1 MEGASSIHMVRY
13 PREEKFFQIQGC
25 PSTGLA
31 VFLARRA
38 SGNSYSAKP
47 KQERQ
52 RKLQSVEKM
61 KNKAVYTTAPV
72 AGGWAG
78 AVMSWAGAKM
88 ISAGA

>member
-52 RKLQSVEKM
+52 RKLRSVEKM
-61 KNKAVYTTAPV
+61 KKKNNNNNNNSDNSNSHNDNMQQQQP
-72 AGGWAG
+72 
-78 AVMSWAGAKM
+78 
-88 ISAGA
+88 